1 MLHFIYLQL
10 RKKQLTEI
18 LDTIKDMNVL
28 TVSDERGFAQQGVGI
43 NFYTEEDKVRFE
55 INQDA
60 VNRSG
65 LRISSK
71 LLSLAKIV
79 RGAGR

>member
-1 MLHFIYLQL
+1 
-10 RKKQLTEI
+10 
-18 LDTIKDMNVL
+18 MNVL

>member
-1 MLHFIYLQL
+1 MLIF
-10 RKKQLTEI
+10 
-18 LDTIKDMNVL
+18 
-28 TVSDERGFAQQGVGI
+28 I
-43 NFYTEEDKVRFE
+43 NFYVEEDNVRFK

-60 VNRSG
+60 ANKAG
-65 LRISSK
+65 LKISSR